1 MIRGWLGRLGRGLG
15 ETPSVPLLLSRGA
28 VVRLSVVAVIG
39 LGLFLAFGLAHVEPV
54 AKRADIGVIHPWSR
68 GAARAGEQYPIY
80 ASFENGGRVRDRL
93 ISIETPLA
101 QEAVMKELDTSS
113 GIVRPRE
120 LDELD
125 IPGNSKVSFRPGA
138 RQITLVG
145 LRQAVEP
152 GTAIPVT
159 FVFERAGRVRTQIQV
174 ENLGQPDHA
183 DHASAGSGGAING
196 AS

>member
-1 MIRGWLGRLGRGLG
+1 MSRRWLGRLGQGLG
-15 ETPSVPLLLSRGA
+15 EASSVPRFLSRGA
-28 VVRLSVVAVIG
+28 LVRLGVVTAIG
-39 LGLFLAFGLAHVEPV
+39 LGLFLSFGLAHVEPV
-54 AKRADIGVIHPWSR
+54 AKRAAIGVIHPWAR

-80 ASFENGGRVRDRL
+80 ASFENGGRVPEKL
-93 ISIETPLA
+93 IAIETPMA

-125 IPGNSKVSFRPGA
+125 IPGNGKVSFRPGA
-138 RQITLVG
+138 MQITLVG

-159 FVFERAGRVRTQIQV
+159 FVFERAGRVRADVQI
-174 ENLGQPDHA
+174 ENLGQPEHA
-183 DHASAGSGGAING
+183 HHS
-196 AS
+196 